1 MYMRRFLLIVLLLSF
16 AICSTSL
23 AAGARDDGS
32 LRVASVFTDNMVL
45 QRDTTVRIWGWA
57 ASGSKVIVR
66 GSWGKKSV
74 SSAVAGPDGRW
85 ECGLETPEAG
95 GPYSLYVTAG
105 KDKITLGNI
114 MSGEVWLCTGQSNM
128 EMFVSGF
135 SGQPV
140 EGSFDAILEAP
151 EYSDRVRVFNI
162 KAAKAYEPQEE
173 VDAAWSRTDGKTA
186 SGISAVAYFFA
197 KRLTKV
203 LGVPVGIICSPWGGC
218 RLEPWMSREWLD
230 KSVKGYLSE
239 AQYKTILDRREEEG
253 KAPRQLA
260 TMYNSRMYPVKG
272 YTLKGF
278 LWYQGCS
285 NLADNTFYNRLQAG
299 MVECWRNMWGD
310 AGDRMPFY
318 FVSIAPFAYGNNRIS
333 PSRALFVENQLS
345 SLDIIPNSG
354 AAITETIGDEGCI
367 HPAKKKEVADQLA
380 LLAIEKTYNVK
391 TGMGSGFPYPERI
404 IFPSNS
410 TVAAEKIRRS
420 GFGIELVRGKETNG
434 EIWIRFANTRAGVG
448 RLSAFGAEVKG
459 FEVAGPDK
467 VFHPVKA
474 VANRF
479 DVVLDCSQIAD
490 PVAVRYAF
498 HNSSDADLTS
508 TFGVPVPS
516 FRTDNWAE

>member
-1 MYMRRFLLIVLLLSF
+1 MLSVLFGVMSF
-16 AICSTSL
+16 T
-23 AAGARDDGS
+23 AGAAEGS
-32 LRVASVFTDNMVL
+32 LRLASVLTDHLVL
-45 QRDTTVRIWGWA
+45 QRDTTVLVWGWA
-57 ASGSKVIVR
+57 APGSKVAVS
-66 GSWGKKSV
+66 GSWNKKSV
-74 SSAVAGPDGRW
+74 SSAVTGSDGRW
-85 ECGLETPEAG
+85 ECLLETPEAG
-95 GPYSLYVTAG
+95 GPYSLSVAAG
-105 KDKITLGNI
+105 KEKVVLEDV

-140 EGSFDAILEAP
+140 EGGFDAILEAP
-151 EYSDRVRVFNI
+151 EYSDRIRVFNI

-239 AQYKTILDRREEEG
+239 AQYKAILDRREEEG

-310 AGDRMPFY
+310 TDDRMPFY
-318 FVSIAPFAYGNNRIS
+318 FVSIAPFAYGNDRVS

-380 LLAIEKTYNVK
+380 LLAVERTYNVK
-391 TGMGSGFPYPERI
+391 SGLGSGFPYPERI

-410 TVAAEKIRRS
+410 TVEAEKIHRS
-420 GFGIELVRGKETNG
+420 GFGIELVRGKEANG
-434 EIWIRFANTRAGVG
+434 EISIRFANTRAGVG

-474 VANRF
+474 IANRF
-479 DVVLDCSQIAD
+479 EVILDCSQIAD

>member
-1 MYMRRFLLIVLLLSF
+1 MLSVLFGVMSF
-16 AICSTSL
+16 
-23 AAGARDDGS
+23 AAGAAEGS
-32 LRVASVFTDNMVL
+32 LRLASVFTDHLVL
-45 QRDTTVRIWGWA
+45 QRDTTVLVWGWTA
-57 ASGSKVIVR
+57 PGAKVTAR
-66 GSWGKKSV
+66 GSWDKKSA
-74 SSAVAGPDGRW
+74 SSATAGSDGRW
-85 ECGLETPEAG
+85 ECLLETPEAG
-95 GPYSLYVTAG
+95 GPYSLSVVAG
-105 KDKITLGNI
+105 KEKIVLDDV
-114 MSGEVWLCTGQSNM
+114 MCGEVWLCTGQSNM

-151 EYSDRVRVFNI
+151 EYSDRIRVFNI

-272 YTLKGF
+272 YTLRGF
-278 LWYQGCS
+278 LWYQGCA

-380 LLAIEKTYNVK
+380 LLAIEKTYNVE

-420 GFGIELVRGKETNG
+420 GFGIELVRGKEANG
-434 EIWIRFANTRAGVG
+434 EIRIRFANTRAGVG

>member
-1 MYMRRFLLIVLLLSF
+1 MRRFV
-16 AICSTSL
+16 L
-23 AAGARDDGS
+23 AAVS
-32 LRVASVFTDNMVL
+32 LSIFFCCAFFDADAAENTLKVASVFTEHMVL
-45 QRDTTVRIWGWA
+45 QRDTTVLVWGWA
-57 ASGSKVIVR
+57 ESGTKVTVK
-66 GSWGKKSV
+66 GSWDKKSV
-74 SSAVAGPDGRW
+74 SSVITGADGRW
-85 ECGLETPEAG
+85 ECGLKTPEAG
-95 GPYSLYVTAG
+95 GPYSVTVSG
-105 KDKITLGNI
+105 GGEKVVLGDV

-140 EGSFDAILEAP
+140 EGGAEAILDAP
-151 EYSDRVRVFNI
+151 EYSDRIRVFNI
-162 KAAKAYEPQEE
+162 KAAKAYEPRIE
-173 VDAAWSRTDGKTA
+173 VDASWSRTDGKTTA
-186 SGISAVAYFFA
+186 GISAVAYFFA
-197 KRLTKV
+197 KRLTRT

-218 RLEPWMSREWLD
+218 RLEPWMNREWLD

-239 AQYKTILDRREEEG
+239 VQYKNILDRREEDG

-278 LWYQGCS
+278 LWYQGCA

-299 MVECWRNMWGD
+299 MVECWRDMWGD
-310 AGDRMPFY
+310 TGDRMPFY
-318 FVSIAPFAYGNNRIS
+318 FVSIAPFAYGNDCER
-333 PSRALFVENQLS
+333 PSRAFFVENQLS

-354 AAITETIGDEGCI
+354 AAITESIGDKGCI

-380 LLAIEKTYNVK
+380 LLAIERTYNVK
-391 TGMGSGFPYPERI
+391 TGLGSGFPYPEKVV
-404 IFPSNS
+404 FPSNS
-410 TVAAEKIRRS
+410 TVASGRIRQS
-420 GFGIELVRGKETNG
+420 GFGMEIVRGDNANG
-434 EIWIRFANTRAGVG
+434 EIRIRFANTRAGVG
-448 RLSAFGAEVKG
+448 RLSVFGAEVRG

-498 HNSSDADLTS
+498 HNASDADLTS
-508 TFGVPVPS
+508 TLGVPVPS
-516 FRTDNWAE
+516 FRTDNWSE

>member
-1 MYMRRFLLIVLLLSF
+1 MLSVLFGVMSF
-16 AICSTSL
+16 T
-23 AAGARDDGS
+23 AGAAEGS
-32 LRVASVFTDNMVL
+32 LRLASVFTDHLVL
-45 QRDTTVRIWGWA
+45 QRDTTVLVWGWA
-57 ASGSKVIVR
+57 APGSKVAVS
-66 GSWGKKSV
+66 GSWHKKSV
-74 SSAVAGPDGRW
+74 SSAVTGSDGRW
-85 ECGLETPEAG
+85 ECLLETPEAG
-95 GPYSLYVTAG
+95 GPYSLSVAAG
-105 KDKITLGNI
+105 KEKVVLEDV

-151 EYSDRVRVFNI
+151 EYSDRIRVFNI

-239 AQYKTILDRREEEG
+239 AQYKAILDRREEEG

-310 AGDRMPFY
+310 TDDRMPFY
-318 FVSIAPFAYGNNRIS
+318 FVSIAPFAYGNDRVS

-380 LLAIEKTYNVK
+380 LLAVERTYNVK
-391 TGMGSGFPYPERI
+391 SGLGSGFPYPERI

-410 TVAAEKIRRS
+410 TVEAEKIHRS
-420 GFGIELVRGKETNG
+420 GFGIELVRGKEANG
-434 EIWIRFANTRAGVG
+434 EISIRFANTRAGVG

>member
-1 MYMRRFLLIVLLLSF
+1 MNMKRNLLAAILLSVLF
-16 AICSTSL
+16 GVMSFT
-23 AAGARDDGS
+23 AGAAEGS
-32 LRVASVFTDNMVL
+32 LRLASVFTDHLVL
-45 QRDTTVRIWGWA
+45 QRDTTVLVWGWA
-57 ASGSKVIVR
+57 APGSKVAVS
-66 GSWGKKSV
+66 GSWNKKSV
-74 SSAVAGPDGRW
+74 SSAVTGSDGRW
-85 ECGLETPEAG
+85 ECLLETPEAG
-95 GPYSLYVTAG
+95 GPYSLSVAAG
-105 KDKITLGNI
+105 KEKVVLEDV

-151 EYSDRVRVFNI
+151 EYSDRIRVFNI

-239 AQYKTILDRREEEG
+239 AQYKAILDRREEEG

-310 AGDRMPFY
+310 TDDRMPFY
-318 FVSIAPFAYGNNRIS
+318 FVSIAPFAYGNDRVS

-380 LLAIEKTYNVK
+380 LLAVERTYNVK
-391 TGMGSGFPYPERI
+391 SGLGSGFPYPERI

-410 TVAAEKIRRS
+410 TVEAEKIHRS
-420 GFGIELVRGKETNG
+420 GFGIELVRGKEANG
-434 EIWIRFANTRAGVG
+434 EISIRFANTRAGVG
-448 RLSAFGAEVKG
+448 RLSAFGAEVQG

-474 VANRF
+474 IANRF
-479 DVVLDCSQIAD
+479 EVILDCSQIAD